1 VCRAWTAR
9 SWAASVGQVTHTRD
23 DESDSA
29 ASRLVVPYAR
39 RIRGEPRVTVAVRVR
54 EATAS
59 DLGGMIEAEHVPE
72 ITVSQLVRRYI
83 AEGLARDKAK
93 AAGDT

>member
-1 VCRAWTAR
+1 
-9 SWAASVGQVTHTRD
+9 
-23 DESDSA
+23 
-29 ASRLVVPYAR
+29 
-39 RIRGEPRVTVAVRVR
+39 VTVAVRVR

-59 DLGGMIEAEHVPE
+59 DLGGMIDADHVPE